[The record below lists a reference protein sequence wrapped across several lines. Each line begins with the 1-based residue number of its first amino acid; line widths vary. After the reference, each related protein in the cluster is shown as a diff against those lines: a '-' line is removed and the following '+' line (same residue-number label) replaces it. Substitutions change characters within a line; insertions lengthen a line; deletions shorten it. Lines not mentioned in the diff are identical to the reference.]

1 MGFSLPGCNSDSINI
16 QKVQYMATDKKND
29 KETPIK
35 PVDTSKGANP
45 EQSEKKEEQTDKGKP
60 VNNEAKSAQELEA
73 LQNGNLTDPVVVTPT
88 DEQKAEM
95 LRISEVFRIAYEGK
109 GSFNDELDDKE
120 MFELLAGK
128 TDEEIVELVKPYF
141 IFADAS
147 QTDNPDKGLQ
157 KDVAQAA
164 NIVKGI
170 AALGTSE
177 ELTETNTKA
186 KELMDTQNIKEIWH
200 CPKTD
205 YWFSREDYAKEH
217 ERKNK
222 CSVQHY
228 KQQ

>member
-1 MGFSLPGCNSDSINI
+1 
-16 QKVQYMATDKKND
+16 MATNKKND

-60 VNNEAKSAQELEA
+60 TDTEAKSAQELEA
-73 LQNGNLTDPVVVTPT
+73 LQNGNLAAPVVVTPT

-95 LRISEVFRIAYEGK
+95 LRISEVLRIAYEGK
-109 GSFNDELDDKE
+109 GSFNDELGDKE
-120 MFELLAGK
+120 MFELVVGK

-147 QTDNPDKGLQ
+147 QTGNDDKGLQ
-157 KDVAQAA
+157 SDVTQAA
-164 NIVKGI
+164 KIVEGI
-170 AALGTSE
+170 TALGTSE
-177 ELTETNTKA
+177 ELTKANAKA
-186 KELMDTQNIKEIWH
+186 KELMVTQNIKEIWH

-217 ERKNK
+217 ERRNK

>member
-1 MGFSLPGCNSDSINI
+1 MS
-16 QKVQYMATDKKND
+16 TDKKND

-60 VNNEAKSAQELEA
+60 VDTGAKSAQELEA
-73 LQNGNLTDPVVVTPT
+73 LQNGNLTAPVVVTPT
-88 DEQKAEM
+88 AEQKAEM
-95 LRISEVFRIAYEGK
+95 NRISEVLRIAYEGK
-109 GSFNDELDDKE
+109 GSFKDELDDKE

-147 QTDNPDKGLQ
+147 QTDNSNKGIQ
-157 KDVAQAA
+157 KDITQATK
-164 NIVKGI
+164 IVEGI

-177 ELTETNTKA
+177 ELAKANAKA
-186 KELMDTQNIKEIWH
+186 KELMEKQNVKEIWH
-200 CPKTD
+200 CPKTG